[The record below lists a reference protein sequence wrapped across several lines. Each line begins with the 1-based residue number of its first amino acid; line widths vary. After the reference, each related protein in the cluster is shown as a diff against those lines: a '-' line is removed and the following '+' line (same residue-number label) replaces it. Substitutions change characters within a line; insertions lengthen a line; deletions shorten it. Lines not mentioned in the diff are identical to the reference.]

1 MGLGSWIAAGI
12 VAFALARL
20 LAVRPSRAWLE
31 IATSVLASLLFGFAA
46 TILDFGGWQEMEW
59 RAAAFAFL
67 GGATSI
73 ALLRLIALRR
83 ESPAR

>member
-20 LAVRPSRAWLE
+20 LALRSSRAWLE
-31 IATSVLASLLFGFAA
+31 IATSVLVALLFGIAA
-46 TILDFGGWQEMEW
+46 TILDFGGWQELEW
-59 RAAAFAFL
+59 RAAIFAFL
-67 GGATSI
+67 GAATSI
-73 ALLRLIALRR
+73 ALLRLIALRH